1 MGRVAVLLFIKG
13 TKGSRFM
20 SELAIL
26 SWILWECG
34 KGVHYLAYS
43 LSYVKYKVDAY
54 LIIYNK
60 ALLGPRGC

>member
-1 MGRVAVLLFIKG
+1 
-13 TKGSRFM
+13 M

-26 SWILWECG
+26 SWILWESG